1 MRFKVPKD
9 IDIEDR
15 IVGPLTAKQ
24 LLWLGIGAGLCVW
37 WWQFTDFALFM
48 LLAVMTMG
56 IAAAFA
62 FLKPYNQTLI
72 GFAGSLLMFSTKPKQ
87 YLWRKVGVIFSHKSS
102 GKKKK
107 ELVPLT
113 KKGFPEEDAEELAK
127 VVDKEGGK

>member
-24 LLWLGIGAGLCVW
+24 LLWLGIGAGLCVL
-37 WWQFTDFALFM
+37 WWQFADFALFM

-56 IAAAFA
+56 ISAAFA

-72 GFAGSLLMFSTKPKQ
+72 GFAGSLLMFTTKPKQ
-87 YLWRKVGVIFSHKSS
+87 YLWRKVGVIFSRKSS
-102 GKKKK
+102 RKKK

-113 KKGFPEEDAEELAK
+113 KKGFPEENVKELAK